1 LALLKRYLQVEG
13 GEVTHAASC
22 SEYREWIT
30 AWRDGELEGPSEV
43 AALEAHVRDCEGCR
57 MYAEAEAATK
67 ALVATAYAVPVE
79 VGALR
84 ERIRARLDAVTL
96 GKPRPWPVHVPRFA
110 WGALAAV
117 LLVALTVG
125 YLTLQSKTTVEASPL
140 VRAAVTDHVECMLG
154 RLPLELTTTDQE
166 EVGRWLRARLARPIG
181 LPASTP
187 EGQVK
192 MSTRWARLARAEG
205 AQILVDRGGRMH
217 SLFIMPVREVSGTL
231 GRQVTRADREFFVN
245 QLEGY
250 TVVFWRQGD
259 LLYCLVSDREE
270 EEVLAVAVEYAGSST
285 S

>member
-1 LALLKRYLQVEG
+1 MVKGQLVEG
-13 GEVTHAASC
+13 AEVTHDMPC
-22 SEYREWIT
+22 PEYRERIT
-30 AWRDGELEGPSEV
+30 AWADGELQDPREV
-43 AALEAHVRDCEGCR
+43 AALKTHMRGCEGCR
-57 MYAEAEAATK
+57 IYAEAEAATK
-67 ALVATAYAVPVE
+67 RLVTAAYAVPVQ
-79 VGALR
+79 VGVLR
-84 ERIRARLDAVTL
+84 ARIREKLDALTVP
-96 GKPRPWPVHVPRFA
+96 KPRRSPVLVPRLA

-117 LLVALTVG
+117 LLATLTIG
-125 YLTLQSKTTVEASPL
+125 YLTFQPKATVEASPL

-154 RLPLELTTTDQE
+154 RLPLEVTTTDQE
-166 EVGRWLRARLARPIG
+166 EVSRWLLGRLARPIV
-181 LPASTP
+181 LPASVP
-187 EGQVK
+187 KGEVK

-231 GRQVTRADREFFVN
+231 GRQVTLADREFFVN

-270 EEVLAVAVEYAGSST
+270 QEVLGLAAEYAGSSA